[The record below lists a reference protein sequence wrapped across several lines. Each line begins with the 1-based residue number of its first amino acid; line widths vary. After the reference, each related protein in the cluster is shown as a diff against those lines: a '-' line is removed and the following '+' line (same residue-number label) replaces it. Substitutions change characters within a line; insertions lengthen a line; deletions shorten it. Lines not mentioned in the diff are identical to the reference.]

1 MAALSCLHPTIQLL
15 RAPDR
20 TTNAASMAMPASP
33 RPNRHRGCW
42 RRHHAHGFL
51 ADATCCRRAGWLGCG
66 KSGNDEAHGGL
77 LVNGQ
82 ISAISVGRVGLV
94 ACAGTE
100 TVPREIGWAPDE
112 VAICIDVSCEPDES
126 IVRIEPTAGKCSGP
140 ANLRADLVS
149 DWHSTRVLP
158 VRPAGTSYLASPAG
172 WPVATR
178 RNKDPEGPLSQ
189 PLPAA
194 RNHAHLRRIT

>member
-82 ISAISVGRVGLV
+82 ISAISVGRVGLA
-94 ACAGTE
+94 ACAGNE
-100 TVPREIGWAPDE
+100 TVPGEQDPDIE
-112 VAICIDVSCEPDES
+112 QIAAKSAVS
-126 IVRIEPTAGKCSGP
+126 PTKSPSASMS
-140 ANLRADLVS
+140 A
-149 DWHSTRVLP
+149 
-158 VRPAGTSYLASPAG
+158 ASP
-172 WPVATR
+172 TS
-178 RNKDPEGPLSQ
+178 L
-189 PLPAA
+189 
-194 RNHAHLRRIT
+194 